1 MTGTAARP
9 REAAHEGVVSAD
21 EDAGASV
28 ARTAFPDT
36 GAGYEQ
42 AGGAW
47 DWWYLRAYPGGPA
60 RMDAAV
66 RAVLPWLADRA
77 AELRAPDWHFLRYWD
92 ATGHHLRL
100 RVRCTPEQADTLHG
114 RTPEVRALLA
124 ALPEPEHADGGGLLP
139 AEPTMA
145 PRHQPVGVSPAPYA
159 PERAKYGGTAGVA
172 LAEGVFT
179 DCCVLLA
186 ETELVALPAAFA
198 RAAAAVELTGTLV
211 AGCLAPEERDAFWT
225 AHRRRWLARL
235 RLVLPADETRE
246 RLRALASQVGDA
258 PRPGEPV
265 RRRCAAHAALV
276 SAALDRCAAAGVPVP
291 RAELL
296 LHHVHMTYNR
306 LGFPPAE
313 EAALVLAARVL
324 TAGR

>member
-1 MTGTAARP
+1 MTSTAARP
-9 REAAHEGVVSAD
+9 REAAREGAGAAH
-21 EDAGASV
+21 DAGG
-28 ARTAFPDT
+28 P
-36 GAGYEQ
+36 
-42 AGGAW
+42 W

-60 RMDAAV
+60 RMDAGV
-66 RAVLPWLADRA
+66 RAVLPWLAARA
-77 AELRAPDWHFLRYWD
+77 AELQAPDWHFLRYWD

-100 RVRCTPEQADTLHG
+100 RIRCTPEQADTLHS
-114 RTPEVRALLA
+114 RTPEMRALLT
-124 ALPEPEHADGGGLLP
+124 ALPEVRPADGGGLLP

-159 PERAKYGGTAGVA
+159 PERAKYGGTAGIA
-172 LAEGVFT
+172 AAEEVFT
-179 DCCVLLA
+179 DCCALLA
-186 ETELVALPAAFA
+186 ETDLVALPAAFE
-198 RAAAAVELTGTLV
+198 RAAAAVDLTGMLV
-211 AGCLAPEERDAFWT
+211 AGCLAPGERDAFWT

-246 RLRALASQVGDA
+246 RLRALASRVGDA
-258 PRPGEPV
+258 PRPGEAV
-265 RRRCAAHAALV
+265 RSRCAAHAELV
-276 SAALDRCAAAGVPVP
+276 SAALDRCAAARVPVP

>member
-1 MTGTAARP
+1 MTSTAVRP
-9 REAAHEGVVSAD
+9 GEAAHGDAEAAD
-21 EDAGASV
+21 
-28 ARTAFPDT
+28 
-36 GAGYEQ
+36 

-66 RAVLPWLADRA
+66 RTVLPWLAARA

-100 RVRCTPEQADTLHG
+100 RIRCTPEQADTLHS

-124 ALPEPEHADGGGLLP
+124 ALPEPEHPEGGGLLP

-145 PRHQPVGVSPAPYA
+145 PRHQPVGASPAPYA
-159 PERAKYGGTAGVA
+159 PERAKYGGTAGIA
-172 LAEGVFT
+172 AAEEVFT
-179 DCCVLLA
+179 DCCALLA
-186 ETELVALPAAFA
+186 ETELVALPAAFE

-235 RLVLPADETRE
+235 RLVLPADETR
-246 RLRALASQVGDA
+246 
-258 PRPGEPV
+258 
-265 RRRCAAHAALV
+265 
-276 SAALDRCAAAGVPVP
+276 
-291 RAELL
+291 
-296 LHHVHMTYNR
+296 
-306 LGFPPAE
+306 
-313 EAALVLAARVL
+313 
-324 TAGR
+324 